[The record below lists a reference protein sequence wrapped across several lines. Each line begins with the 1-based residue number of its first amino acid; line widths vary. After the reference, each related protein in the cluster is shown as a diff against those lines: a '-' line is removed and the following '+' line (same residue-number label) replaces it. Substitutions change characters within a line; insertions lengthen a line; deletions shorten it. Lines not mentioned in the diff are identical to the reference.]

1 LTFGHRA
8 LRKPA
13 AAPAVV
19 ALPATAAVAGR
30 AMHLL
35 QAGRLGTVRLFPSPG
50 DGRFVVLFS
59 APDGWSTENQQTAET
74 LAAGGSVVAGID
86 LLHYRHSLAA
96 SGDGCHYV
104 VADLEELSHQV
115 ERRLGFTGYRSP
127 ILVSAGPD
135 SALAYAALSQSPA
148 ATVGGAISLG
158 FDPDLATPAP
168 LCPGA
173 ASSRMADGR
182 FRYRPDA
189 AMPGWWRVVTAGPP
203 DRAVE
208 HFVTR
213 VPNAQAV
220 RAAGSDAHR
229 IAAALATA
237 PKQAGPTADTLVRGL
252 PLVEL
257 PARHPKPI
265 MAIIL
270 SGDGG
275 WRDIDKQIGGWLRG
289 HGVSVIGLDSLR
301 YFWRAKPPEQVA
313 ADLDRVIRAY
323 QAKWG
328 IHSVVLVGYSFGAD
342 VLPFA
347 VNRLAPDVR
356 ASVVQVSLLG
366 LAPTALFEFHVG
378 SWLSGDDGGGV
389 PVASELARMDK
400 KRVQCIFGATE
411 QDSACHAPE
420 LDGAE
425 RRQLPGDH
433 HFGGNYQL
441 AARTI
446 LDAAIARAGPRARVA
461 RAALPGI
468 ATAPAVAIAGRERR

>member
-1 LTFGHRA
+1 
-8 LRKPA
+8 
-13 AAPAVV
+13 
-19 ALPATAAVAGR
+19 
-30 AMHLL
+30 MHLL

-50 DGRFVVLFS
+50 DGRFVILFS
-59 APDGWSTENQQTAET
+59 APDGWSAENQRTAET

-86 LLHYRHSLAA
+86 LLRYRHSLAA
-96 SGDGCHYV
+96 SGDRCHYV

-115 ERRLGFTGYRSP
+115 ERRLGFAGYRSP

-135 SALAYAALSQSPA
+135 AALAYATLSQSPA

-158 FDPDLATPAP
+158 FEPDLATPAP

-182 FRYRPDA
+182 VRYRPDA
-189 AMPGWWRVVTAGPP
+189 AMPGWWRVVTAVPP

-213 VPNAQAV
+213 VPNARAV
-220 RAAGSDAHR
+220 RAAGSDAER

-237 PKQAGPTADTLVRGL
+237 PKQAVPTADTLVRGL

-257 PARHPKPI
+257 PASHPKPLI
-265 MAIIL
+265 AIIL

-275 WRDIDKQIGGWLRG
+275 WRDIDKQIGGWLSG
-289 HGVSVIGLDSLR
+289 HGVSVVGLDSLR
-301 YFWRAKPPEQVA
+301 YFWRPKPPEQVA

-328 IHSVVLVGYSFGAD
+328 IRRVVLVGYSFGAD

-389 PVASELARMDK
+389 PVAPELARMDK
-400 KRVQCIFGATE
+400 KRVQCIFGANE
-411 QDSACHAPE
+411 QDSACQAPE

-425 RRQLPGDH
+425 RRRLPGDH

-446 LDAAIARAGPRARVA
+446 LDAAMTRAGPRALLA
-461 RAALPGI
+461 RAALPEV
-468 ATAPAVAIAGRERR
+468 AAAPAAAIAGRERR

>member
-8 LRKPA
+8 LRKPVA
-13 AAPAVV
+13 AAPA
-19 ALPATAAVAGR
+19 APNPSAVAGH

-50 DGRFVVLFS
+50 DGRFVILFS

-74 LAAGGSVVAGID
+74 LAAEGSVVAGVD
-86 LLHYRHSLAA
+86 VQHYRRSLAT

-173 ASSRMADGR
+173 ASSRVAGGR

-189 AMPGWWRVVTAGPP
+189 AMPGWWRVVTTAPP
-203 DRAVE
+203 DRAME
-208 HFVTR
+208 RFIAR
-213 VPNAQAV
+213 LPNARAV
-220 RAAGSDAHR
+220 RAGGTDAER

-237 PKQAGPTADTLVRGL
+237 PKQVVPTADTFVHGL

-257 PARHPKPI
+257 PARRPKPL

-289 HGVSVIGLDSLR
+289 HGVSVVGLDSLR
-301 YFWRAKPPEQVA
+301 YFWRPKPPEQVA

-328 IHSVVLVGYSFGAD
+328 VHRVVLVGYSFGAD

-378 SWLSGDDGGGV
+378 SWFSGDDGGGV
-389 PVASELARMDK
+389 PVAPELARMDK
-400 KRVQCIFGATE
+400 KRVQCIFGADE
-411 QDSACHAPE
+411 QDSDCHAPE

-425 RRQLPGDH
+425 RRRLSGDH

-441 AARTI
+441 AARII
-446 LDAAIARAGPRARVA
+446 LDAAMTRADPHALVA
-461 RAALPGI
+461 RATLPE
-468 ATAPAVAIAGRERR
+468 ANAAPAAAIAGRERR